1 MVKELW
7 SSGADAAARAT
18 KKPAGDP
25 ARLTVV
31 GSVVGATGFSAAS
44 AHCLWKI
51 VAGDAWTQTA
61 GASSGSSH
69 SDAPSEKG
77 EFVFSHPVDA
87 CFDGTTEL
95 RDWPRIELEVRGR
108 DSADRSDIAGY
119 ATCPVPTQPGVHSLR
134 CRMWRPRGSLGDR
147 ISSFFIGARPQLR
160 DNRLVFGIERGEG
173 GAGKSLA
180 RGVTS
185 SQQTLATEP
194 NGEVLL
200 TLSVFLRTLP
210 PPVEP

>member
-7 SSGADAAARAT
+7 ASRDAAAAPPA
-18 KKPAGDP
+18 KPSGEP
-25 ARLTVV
+25 TRLTVV
-31 GSVVGATGFSAAS
+31 GQVVGATGFSAAS
-44 AHCLWKI
+44 AHCLWRI
-51 VAGDAWTQTA
+51 VAGESWKQTA
-61 GASSGSSH
+61 GLADGSSH
-69 SDAPSEKG
+69 SDAPSDKG
-77 EFVFSHPVDA
+77 TFVFQHPIDA
-87 CFDGTTEL
+87 SFDGTSNL
-95 RDWPRIELEVRGR
+95 RDWPRLELEVRGR
-108 DSADRSDIAGY
+108 DSNDRSDIAGY
-119 ATCPVPTQPGVHSLR
+119 ASCPVPTEPGVHSLR

-180 RGVTS
+180 RGVAS